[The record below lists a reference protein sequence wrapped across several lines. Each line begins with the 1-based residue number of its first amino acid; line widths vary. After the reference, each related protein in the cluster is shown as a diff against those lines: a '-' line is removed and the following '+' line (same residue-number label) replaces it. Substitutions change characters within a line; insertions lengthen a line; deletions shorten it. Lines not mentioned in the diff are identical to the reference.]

1 MKALVCTTAALAGL
15 ILLGAPLS
23 AQTPTPA
30 PAITT
35 SGSMALVTDYSFRG
49 ISQTQKKIAIQG
61 GLEMDASALY
71 LGAWGSSLN
80 FGEPDG
86 VVRAEAE
93 TDVVG
98 GVRKTLAGTGFDL
111 GFVFYGYPGTD
122 KTYNYN
128 YLEFALGASRSFSAL
143 TVAAKG
149 SVSPD
154 YFAASGT
161 GIYVNGS
168 LGYAIPK
175 STVSLLAAIGHQSI
189 QKNAAFG
196 TPDYMDWSA
205 GGAVKVVGLTLGASA
220 VGTNLKKADCF
231 GGSELC
237 KARLVLSIA
246 H

>member
-1 MKALVCTTAALAGL
+1 MKGTICMTMALAGAL
-15 ILLGAPLS
+15 AVGAPLL
-23 AQTPTPA
+23 AQAAPA
-30 PAITT
+30 PTVTT
-35 SGSMALVTDYSFRG
+35 VGSMALVTDYSFRG

-61 GLEMDASALY
+61 GLEVDAKSLY
-71 LGAWGSSLN
+71 AGAWGSSLN

-111 GFVFYGYPGTD
+111 GFVFYGYPGTND
-122 KTYNYN
+122 AYSYN

-143 TVAAKG
+143 TVGVKG
-149 SVSPD
+149 NVSPD

-161 GIYVNGS
+161 GVYLNGA
-168 LGYAIPK
+168 LGLAVPN
-175 STVSLLAAIGHQSI
+175 SPLSLAASIGHQSI
-189 QKNAAFG
+189 EKNAAFG

-205 GGAVKVVGLTLGASA
+205 GASVKVIGLTLGAAA

-237 KARLVLSIA
+237 KPRLVLSIA